1 MTAEVSY
8 AWAGSPAG
16 WNMIGRLPPGVWGN
30 VRRWRTT
37 ASLAPSSWAS
47 EATNSVGA
55 GAIYSSLRAGRSD
68 CRRSKWDANEG
79 WRRSPPPYPGDSMEH
94 YRDSPGECGHLVGK
108 LLQVPQGTDGKAA
121 GALTIGVVGCTD
133 KKGDHFRQ
141 GARAGKGTVGQP
153 LAQFSQDRSEDT
165 SAGGLASTQPT
176 VCLTAHA

>member
-79 WRRSPPPYPGDSMEH
+79 WRRSPPSSCLIPIQTVAIVIVWGRE
-94 YRDSPGECGHLVGK
+94 RCLG
-108 LLQVPQGTDGKAA
+108 
-121 GALTIGVVGCTD
+121 GV
-133 KKGDHFRQ
+133 
-141 GARAGKGTVGQP
+141 
-153 LAQFSQDRSEDT
+153 DRGGVQAT
-165 SAGGLASTQPT
+165 SRIMVYLRTRTGRLE
-176 VCLTAHA
+176 